1 MRKIGAAVLLAALLG
16 AALVPAAMA
25 GTETIAVLAS
35 GWPRALRDREMGGQ
49 DYVALR
55 DLASLGGG
63 SAYYSAVSG
72 RILLRLPRA
81 TAQFVAGS
89 AETQING
96 RRISMSGKARW
107 HLGRAYVPASLLAS
121 PVFSAA
127 TEISLARKAVSAA
140 PVASCTDPPSVSTE
154 AAAAPAP
161 TQSPPAPA
169 AAPPQASAASA
180 SNQATQTA
188 PPSAPAPAA
197 QPAPAHHLIRVVI
210 DPGHGGKDSGAIGV
224 RRLEEK
230 NINLL
235 AARQLAAIFRKNN
248 KFDVIMTRDSDVFI
262 PLSGRSAIAN
272 NDDADIFISL
282 HCNSAPDTSRDDFEI
297 YSMSDHATDPE
308 AERLAEYEN
317 SVVKLEGKP
326 SQETQAQLLL
336 DEMGETEFYNDGA
349 KLAAFVEREADKRFP
364 KLDGGAR
371 KADFYV
377 LRGTHAPAILV
388 EMDYINNR
396 RGARRLAS
404 RSFRKKFLTCIYKG
418 VVDYLKTEGPQ
429 P

>member
-16 AALVPAAMA
+16 AALVPAAVA
-25 GTETIAVLAS
+25 GTETVAVLAS
-35 GWPRALRDREMGGQ
+35 GWPRAMRGREMGGQ
-49 DYVALR
+49 DYIALR

-63 SAYYSAVSG
+63 LVYYFAASG
-72 RILLRLPRA
+72 RILVRLPRA

-89 AETQING
+89 AEAQING
-96 RRISMSGKARW
+96 RRISMSGKTRW
-107 HLGRAYVPASLLAS
+107 HWGRAYVPASLLAS

-127 TEISLARKAVSAA
+127 TEISLARRAVSAA
-140 PVASCTDPPSVSTE
+140 PVASAADPPAVSTE

-161 TQSPPAPA
+161 TQSAPAPA
-169 AAPPQASAASA
+169 AAPT
-180 SNQATQTA
+180 QATA
-188 PPSAPAPAA
+188 APAPVKSPEAA
-197 QPAPAHHLIRVVI
+197 LAAPAPPTHSRIRVVI

-235 AARQLAAIFRKNN
+235 AARQLAAIFRKNK

-326 SQETQAQLLL
+326 SQGTQAQLLL

-364 KLDGGAR
+364 GLDGDAR

-396 RGARRLAS
+396 RGARRLTS
-404 RSFRKKFLTCIYKG
+404 RSFRKKLLTCVYKG
-418 VVDYLKTEGPQ
+418 VLDYLKAEGPQ